1 MPHKALPRDWEERAM
16 TGKPEASTSTIG
28 DARRLQIVQAAR
40 EICLEKGFS
49 KITISDIAE
58 RVGMTR
64 SLFYHYFQ
72 DKDQVADAVLDD
84 VISEVIARL
93 EEWNEHREAGNISKA
108 LDDVVR
114 LTRSLIADEGP
125 FSQRMI
131 EDGNA
136 GLYIKFIDRVADRIA
151 EYICNSTVR
160 DFEKLHGMPITNEH
174 ETFYTL
180 IVGLISLIRLH
191 PDTEDTV
198 IRQVAAQTLHLNEYM

>member
-84 VISEVIARL
+84 VISEVIAHL

-191 PDTEDTV
+191 PDIEDTV

>member
-1 MPHKALPRDWEERAM
+1 MDGQHN
-16 TGKPEASTSTIG
+16 ASATTVG
-28 DARRLQIVQAAR
+28 DARRAQIVRAAR

-49 KITISDIAE
+49 KITISDIAG

-84 VISEVIARL
+84 V
-93 EEWNEHREAGNISKA
+93 
-108 LDDVVR
+108 VR
-114 LTRSLIADEGP
+114 LTRSLITDEGP

-191 PDTEDTV
+191 PDIEDTV